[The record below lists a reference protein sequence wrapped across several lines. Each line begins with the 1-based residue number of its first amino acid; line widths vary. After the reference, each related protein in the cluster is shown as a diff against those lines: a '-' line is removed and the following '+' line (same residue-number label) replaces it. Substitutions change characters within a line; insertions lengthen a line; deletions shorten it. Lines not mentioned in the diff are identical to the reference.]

1 MNALMIAG
9 TAIRQDED
17 GRYCLND
24 LHRASGYARRHSPKE
39 WVRTQQT
46 QELVAEIEQGGNS
59 RLALNVVHGGTGRG
73 TYACKELVYSYAMWI
88 SPKFHLHVVRTFD
101 AVVTQRAANDEF
113 AQGAI
118 REFQTT
124 RAEVLEGI
132 VKVNAAVMQLGS
144 AYGLAG
150 NQLLLYTNKAVEK
163 QTGIA
168 PMALLGISGLINDSQ
183 ELHYTPTELGRK
195 FGMTAI
201 AINRLLGSMGLQRQ
215 FEYAPNKRRWE
226 LTPAGRQHGV
236 ILDTAKRHSDGTPVQ
251 QIRWKESILKELKDY
266 ADRIMTG
273 TPSTYGERAARPLR
287 A

>member
-1 MNALMIAG
+1 MNALMIAD
-9 TAIRQDED
+9 TVIRQDED

-24 LHRASGYARRHSPKE
+24 LHKASGGLERHLPNQWLRSK
-39 WVRTQQT
+39 QT
-46 QELVAEIEQGGNS
+46 QELVAEIEQAANMQ
-59 RLALNVVHGGTGRG
+59 LAVNVVHGGTGRG

-101 AVVTQRAANDEF
+101 AVVSQRAANDEF

-132 VKVNAAVMQLGS
+132 VKVNAAMMQLGT

-168 PMALLGISGLINDSQ
+168 PMALLGINGLISDSQ

-195 FGMTAI
+195 FGMSAI
-201 AINRLLGSMGLQRQ
+201 AINRLLGTMGLQRH
-215 FEYAPNKRRWE
+215 FEYAPGRRRWE
-226 LTPAGRQHGV
+226 LTPKGKDYGI

-251 QIRWKESILKELKDY
+251 QIRWRESVIRALRNY
-266 ADRIMTG
+266 ADDLVHKSPTLF
-273 TPSTYGERAARPLR
+273 GERIA
-287 A
+287 

>member
-1 MNALMIAG
+1 MNALMIAD
-9 TAIRQDED
+9 TSIKQDAE
-17 GRYCLND
+17 GRYSLND
-24 LHRASGYARRHSPKE
+24 LHRAAGGAERHSPNRWTRSEVCLELIKE
-39 WVRTQQT
+39 LTPELAFAPAQT
-46 QELVAEIEQGGNS
+46 NRGG
-59 RLALNVVHGGTGRG
+59 ATPG
-73 TYACKELVYSYAMWI
+73 TYVCKELVYAYAMWI

-118 REFQTT
+118 REFQAT

-168 PMALLGISGLINDSQ
+168 PMALLGINGLINDSQ

-195 FGMTAI
+195 FDMSPI
-201 AINRLLGSMGLQRQ
+201 AMNKLLGSMGLQRQ

>member
-1 MNALMIAG
+1 
-9 TAIRQDED
+9 
-17 GRYCLND
+17 
-24 LHRASGYARRHSPKE
+24 
-39 WVRTQQT
+39 
-46 QELVAEIEQGGNS
+46 
-59 RLALNVVHGGTGRG
+59 
-73 TYACKELVYSYAMWI
+73 MWI

-101 AVVTQRAANDEF
+101 AVVTQRAASDEF
-113 AQGAI
+113 TQGAI

-168 PMALLGISGLINDSQ
+168 PMALLGITGLVNNTQ

-195 FGMTAI
+195 FGMSAI
-201 AINRLLGSMGLQRQ
+201 AMNKLLGSMALQRQ